1 MIEQYRKTPAEFYF
15 QHSMGSFST
24 ITTTTFSKNV
34 LYNKLERIDEKLDHL
49 IDIQTKYATGWI
61 RFFPHARKIV
71 ARIDAII
78 ARWEEKYNA
87 ICELVDEYENI
98 DLTKINFLSTELVDN
113 SLEQLPDFSKLAH

>member
-1 MIEQYRKTPAEFYF
+1 MIEQHRKTSAEFYF

-34 LYNKLERIDEKLDHL
+34 LYNKLERIDHRLDGL

-61 RFFPHARKIV
+61 KFFPHAKRIV
-71 ARIDAII
+71 SRIDDII
-78 ARWEEKYNA
+78 SRWEEKYNG
-87 ICELVDEYENI
+87 ICELVDEYEKV
-98 DLTKINFLSTELVDN
+98 DFSKIHFLSSNLVEQ